1 MDKGMVK
8 NWMSSPV
15 VTATKEMSLTEARRI
30 ISEKQIRALPVVEND
45 RLVGIVTKRGLL
57 RVDLSFL
64 EDETCHLNL
73 DPAEAKVGDILTVN
87 PLTILPE
94 SVVPKAARIML
105 ENKITA
111 LPVKEN
117 GKLIGILTNS
127 DLLRFILSEY
137 PALKLKRKHDVSY
150 YMTDEVVSI
159 DHDASLL
166 EAHRLMG
173 TKRIRS
179 LVVTENEKMIGVI
192 TRTDLMSSDPSR
204 LASRNNQELSL
215 KILTQS
221 VEKIMSRDL
230 ITILPTAPVTE
241 AAELMLKYKI
251 HCLPVVD
258 AEKNLVG
265 IITESDLFL
274 MIVQK
279 FF

>member
-15 VTATKEMSLTEARRI
+15 VTATREMSLTEARRI
-30 ISEKQIRALPVVEND
+30 ISEKQIRALPVVENNN
-45 RLVGIVTKRGLL
+45 LVGIVTKRGLL

-64 EDETCHLNL
+64 EDEAGHLNV
-73 DPAEAKVGDILTVN
+73 DPANAKVGDILTVN

-94 SVVPKAARIML
+94 SVIPKAARIML

-111 LPVKEN
+111 LPVKED

-137 PALKLKRKHDVSY
+137 PALKRKHDVSY

-159 DHDASLL
+159 DRDSSLL

-179 LVVTENEKMIGVI
+179 LVVMEGEKMVGLI

-221 VEKIMSRDL
+221 VEKVMSRDL

-258 AEKNLVG
+258 VEKTLVG

>member
-1 MDKGMVK
+1 MNKDMVK

-15 VTATKEMSLTEARRI
+15 VTATREMSLSEARRI
-30 ISEKQIRALPVVEND
+30 ISEKQIRALPVMEND
-45 RLVGIVTKRGLL
+45 CLVGIVTKRGLL
-57 RVDLSFL
+57 RVDLSFMG
-64 EDETCHLNL
+64 DETGHLNL
-73 DPAEAKVGDILTVN
+73 NPADAKIGDILTLN

-94 SVVPKAARIML
+94 SNIPKAARIML

-137 PALKLKRKHDVSY
+137 PLVKRKQPISH
-150 YMTDEVVSI
+150 YMTDEVVTI
-159 DHDASLL
+159 DPDSSLL

-179 LVVTENEKMIGVI
+179 LVVMKDDKMVGLV

-204 LASRNNQELSL
+204 LASRKNQELSL
-215 KILTQS
+215 KILVQP
-221 VEKIMSRDL
+221 VEKVMSRDL
-230 ITILPTAPVTE
+230 ITILPSAPLTD

-251 HCLPVVD
+251 HCLPVVN
-258 AEKNLVG
+258 EEQKLVG

>member
-1 MDKGMVK
+1 MNNGLVK

-15 VTATKEMSLTEARRI
+15 VTATKEMSLTEARSI
-30 ISEKQIRALPVVEND
+30 LSEKQIRVLPVMEND
-45 RLVGIVTKRGLL
+45 TLVGIVTKRGLL

-64 EDETCHLNL
+64 QDETRHLL
-73 DPAEAKVGDILTVN
+73 VDPADAKVGDVVTLK
-87 PLTILPE
+87 PLTTLPE
-94 SVVPKAARIML
+94 SAIAKAARIML

-111 LPVKEN
+111 LPVMEN

-127 DLLRFILSEY
+127 DLLRFILQEY
-137 PALKLKRKHDVSY
+137 PTVKRKQPVSQ
-150 YMTDEVVSI
+150 YMTDEVVTIEPES
-159 DHDASLL
+159 SLL
-166 EAHRLMG
+166 EAHALMG

-179 LVVTENEKMIGVI
+179 LVVMEGEKLVGLV

-204 LASRNNQELSL
+204 LASRKNQELSL
-215 KILTQS
+215 KILTLP
-221 VEKIMSRDL
+221 VEKVMTREL

-241 AAELMLKYKI
+241 AAELMLKNKI

-258 AEKNLVG
+258 LDGKLVG

-279 FF
+279 FN